1 MRAGIVAHP
10 GVRRRGEA
18 ASSPI
23 SRSPVTITDVA
34 RLAGVSPGTA
44 SKALN
49 GRGGISSDTADRVR
63 QAAERLGYQPNAL
76 ARGLLTG
83 RSFTVG
89 LITTDSFGRFS
100 IPVMQGA
107 EDALGPGRISV
118 FLCDSRDDLI
128 REQHYLRTLLERRV
142 DGIIV
147 TGRRQDA
154 REPIGQ
160 GLPVPVV
167 YAMTHSTDPSDL
179 SLIPDDEEGGALAV
193 RHLLSTG
200 RTRIGHVTGPQRFKA
215 AVLRAEGA
223 HKVLTSAGLEL
234 AGGEPL
240 YGEWTE
246 EWGRQATDVLLRS
259 EPDLDAI
266 FCGNDQIA
274 RGVADALRE
283 AGRRV
288 PDDVALVG
296 FDNWEVIAAS
306 SRPPLTTV
314 DMNLRQ
320 LGRAAGEGLLAAI
333 DGRPSAGLQLLPCS
347 LVVRESSRSRQLP
360 VPAPGGIPAAG
371 VAPAPSETAGARVAE
386 GVGGAGGGWGGR
398 RGARGWRGR
407 RGARC

>member
-1 MRAGIVAHP
+1 
-10 GVRRRGEA
+10 
-18 ASSPI
+18 
-23 SRSPVTITDVA
+23 VTITDVA

-49 GRGGISSDTADRVR
+49 GRGGISADTADRVR

-223 HKVLTSAGLEL
+223 QKALAAASLEL

-259 EPDLDAI
+259 EAGLDAI

-296 FDNWEVIAAS
+296 FDNWEVMAAS

-314 DMNLRQ
+314 DMNLRE

-333 DGRPSAGLQLLPCS
+333 DGQPSTGLQLLPCS
-347 LVVRESSRSRQLP
+347 LVVRESSRSRQLA
-360 VPAPGGIPAAG
+360 VPAQGGVPAAG
-371 VAPAPSETAGARVAE
+371 VAAVTKAAGEARVSDGSGARVAG
-386 GVGGAGGGWGGR
+386 GVGGAGGARVADGAGGISL
-398 RGARGWRGR
+398 GPGTSPGD
-407 RGARC
+407 